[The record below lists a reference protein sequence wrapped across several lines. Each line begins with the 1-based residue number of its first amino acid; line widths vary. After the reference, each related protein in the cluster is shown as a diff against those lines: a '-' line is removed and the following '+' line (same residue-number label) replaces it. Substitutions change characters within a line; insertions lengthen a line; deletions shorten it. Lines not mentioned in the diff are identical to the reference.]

1 MRERGSIHNRK
12 DPRAGILHRPGAVK
26 SSCLPGYFIDLPQQD
41 FRGTLPLNIGGSV
54 PQCIEKSGGN
64 VHTKTLPFRNLQ
76 TSAALAAC
84 AGTKL
89 HVKNLFFTLETC
101 FFEKIN

>member
-1 MRERGSIHNRK
+1 M
-12 DPRAGILHRPGAVK
+12 L
-26 SSCLPGYFIDLPQQD
+26 
-41 FRGTLPLNIGGSV
+41 
-54 PQCIEKSGGN
+54 QCIEKSGGN
-64 VHTKTLPFRNLQ
+64 VHTKTLPFRDLQ

-101 FFEKIN
+101 FLKKIIKLKYIISHYLSCFNDKGCKENKIS

>member
-26 SSCLPGYFIDLPQQD
+26 SSCLPGILYRSAPAG

>member
-1 MRERGSIHNRK
+1 
-12 DPRAGILHRPGAVK
+12 
-26 SSCLPGYFIDLPQQD
+26 
-41 FRGTLPLNIGGSV
+41 V

-89 HVKNLFFTLETC
+89 HVQNIGIELVKIEDNNENSKNKRLKTR
-101 FFEKIN
+101 IVDD

>member
-1 MRERGSIHNRK
+1 VEGQRSPE
-12 DPRAGILHRPGAVK
+12 ILLGQIYKVSLEDK
-26 SSCLPGYFIDLPQQD
+26 SFLP
-41 FRGTLPLNIGGSV
+41 
-54 PQCIEKSGGN
+54 
-64 VHTKTLPFRNLQ
+64 LPFRNLQ

>member
-1 MRERGSIHNRK
+1 
-12 DPRAGILHRPGAVK
+12 
-26 SSCLPGYFIDLPQQD
+26 
-41 FRGTLPLNIGGSV
+41 V